1 MSSYQ
6 ASVPGHVVEAAH
18 QVHKVVA
25 VCQARR
31 SQRVQPPVALLVCGL
46 AVQATCARQK
56 ERREQHVARHESGE
70 SSELSRDEARRALQ
84 WRASARC
91 RYICGCGGGGRVKIL
106 RK

>member
-1 MSSYQ
+1 MKSVSSYQ

-31 SQRVQPPVALLVCGL
+31 PQRVQPPVALLVCGQ

-56 ERREQHVARHESGE
+56 ERREQHVARHESGPLE
-70 SSELSRDEARRALQ
+70 SVREQAPGVCSR
-84 WRASARC
+84 
-91 RYICGCGGGGRVKIL
+91 GGGIYKVGP
-106 RK
+106 

>member
-70 SSELSRDEARRALQ
+70 SSELSRTRRGERSSGEQAPGVVI
-84 WRASARC
+84 
-91 RYICGCGGGGRVKIL
+91 YVVCGGGA
-106 RK
+106 